1 MSTTVI
7 ADILIPSPDNGTI
20 VIPHNLTVSGNLLV
34 IGTATETV
42 ASTTSTVTAVTT
54 NATFY
59 PVFVSAATG
68 NLAINTD
75 SDYTFNPSTD
85 TLTTTTFV
93 GALTGLASSATT
105 AAACTGNSATATLA
119 TTATTATTAV
129 GVASAVKGSL
139 PAATGA
145 GQVLYVSDATGLH
158 VTGSL
163 CFSTA
168 ADNTHWIDVTTGVA
182 VV

>member
-7 ADILIPSPDNGTI
+7 ADVLQPSPNNGTI
-20 VIPHNLTVSGNLLV
+20 VISHNLTVSGNLTV
-34 IGTATETV
+34 VGTATETV

-119 TTATTATTAV
+119 TTATTAV